1 MYKLRLFL
9 DTLKKLHDGERRT
22 MLIRQESV
30 DSKMALKDLPSA
42 SPLANA
48 NLVLVFGSVKR
59 FSEGKLQSYL
69 KSRYPTA
76 QVIGCTTS
84 GEISPNGV
92 LDDSIQIT
100 AIQWE
105 KTVQRVAQ
113 TKMSGMQSSF
123 EAAAGLAK
131 QLKSDNLRTV
141 LVISDGLNVNG
152 SELLKGFQSVLG
164 DIPIVGGL
172 AGDGGAFVKTLQLF
186 NDIVSDNLVIAV
198 GLYGNALIT
207 ASGALG
213 GWKPYGPPRT
223 VTKSEKNVV
232 FEMDGKPALPLYR
245 MYIGEAFSK
254 GLPGTGL
261 KFPLAVIEE
270 GKRDVEKI
278 RTLLAID
285 TKNNSLTFAG
295 NVDEGE
301 TVRLCQTN
309 HDRLVDG
316 AGAAAN
322 LVMDGLSANKTNQT
336 GLAIC
341 VSCVGRKGVMA
352 ELVGDEIK
360 LVQQI
365 LGPQT
370 SLTGFYS
377 YGELAPRPN
386 TTDSVLHNQTMTIGY
401 LSENLLA

>member
-1 MYKLRLFL
+1 
-9 DTLKKLHDGERRT
+9 

-30 DSKMALKDLPSA
+30 DSKMALKDLPNT
-42 SPLANA
+42 SPLASA
-48 NLVLVFGSVKR
+48 NLVLAFGSIKR
-59 FSEGKLQSYL
+59 FNEGKLQGFL

-92 LDDSIQIT
+92 FDDSIQIT

-131 QLKSDNLRTV
+131 QLKADSLRTV
-141 LVISDGLNVNG
+141 IVISDGLNVNG

-164 DIPIVGGL
+164 EIPIVGGL
-172 AGDGGAFVKTLQLF
+172 AGDGGAFVKTLQLY
-186 NDIVSDNLVIAV
+186 NDTVSDNLVIAV
-198 GLYGNALIT
+198 GLYGPALIT

-295 NVDEGE
+295 NVEEGE

-336 GLAIC
+336 GLALC

>member
-1 MYKLRLFL
+1 MI
-9 DTLKKLHDGERRT
+9 
-22 MLIRQESV
+22 IRQESV
-30 DSKMALKDLPSA
+30 DSKLALKDLPST
-42 SPLANA
+42 SPLPSA

-59 FSEGKLQSYL
+59 FNEGKLQSFL

-76 QVIGCTTS
+76 QLVGCTTS
-84 GEISPNGV
+84 GEISPSGV
-92 LDDSIQIT
+92 YDDSIQIT

-105 KTVQRVAQ
+105 KTIQRVAQ
-113 TKMSGMQSSF
+113 TKMSGMQNSF

-131 QLKSDNLRTV
+131 QLKADTLRTI

-186 NDIVSDNLVIAV
+186 NDTVSDNQVIAV

-207 ASGALG
+207 SSGALG
-213 GWKPYGPPRT
+213 GWKPYGPPRK
-223 VTKSEKNVV
+223 VTKSVKNVV
-232 FEMDGKPALPLYR
+232 LELDGKPALPLYR
-245 MYIGEAFSK
+245 MYIGEAFSR

-285 TKNNSLTFAG
+285 SKANSLTFAG
-295 NVDEGE
+295 NVEEGE

-309 HDRLVDG
+309 HDRLVEG
-316 AGAAAN
+316 AGNAAN
-322 LVMDGLSANKTNQT
+322 LVMDGLSASKTNQA
-336 GLAIC
+336 GLAVL

-352 ELVGDEIK
+352 EQVVDEVK

-370 SLTGFYS
+370 AVTGFYS

-401 LSENLLA
+401 LSENMLA

>member
-1 MYKLRLFL
+1 
-9 DTLKKLHDGERRT
+9 
-22 MLIRQESV
+22 MLIKQESV

-42 SPLANA
+42 SPLVSA
-48 NLVLVFGSVKR
+48 NLVLAFGSTKR
-59 FSEGKLQSYL
+59 FNEGKLQGFL

-92 LDDSIQIT
+92 FDDSIQIT

-113 TKMSGMQSSF
+113 TKMTGMQSSF

-131 QLKSDNLRTV
+131 QLKADSLRTV

-164 DIPIVGGL
+164 EIPIVGGL

-186 NDIVSDNLVIAV
+186 NDTVSDNQVIAV
-198 GLYGNALIT
+198 GLYGPALIT

-285 TKNNSLTFAG
+285 SKNNSLTFAG
-295 NVDEGE
+295 NVEEGE

-322 LVMDGLSANKTNQT
+322 LVMDGLSDNKTNQI
-336 GLAIC
+336 GLALC

-370 SLTGFYS
+370 SITGFYS

>member
-1 MYKLRLFL
+1 
-9 DTLKKLHDGERRT
+9 

-30 DSKMALKDLPSA
+30 DSKKALKDLPSA
-42 SPLANA
+42 SPLATA
-48 NLVLVFGSVKR
+48 NLVLVFSSVKR
-59 FSEGKLQSYL
+59 FTEGKLQSFL
-69 KSRYPTA
+69 KTRYPTA
-76 QVIGCTTS
+76 QIVGCTTS
-84 GEISPNGV
+84 GEINQTGV
-92 LDDSIQIT
+92 FDDSIQIT
-100 AIQWE
+100 AIMWE

-113 TKMSGMQSSF
+113 TKMIGMQSSF

-131 QLKSDNLRTV
+131 QLKADSLRTV

-164 DIPIVGGL
+164 EIPIVGGL
-172 AGDGGAFVKTLQLF
+172 AGDGGAFVKTLQLY
-186 NDIVSDNLVIAV
+186 NDTISDSMVIAV
-198 GLYGNALIT
+198 GLYGPALIT
-207 ASGALG
+207 SSGALG

-232 FEMDGKPALPLYR
+232 YEMDGKPALPLYR
-245 MYIGEAFSK
+245 MYIGDAFSR

-285 TKNNSLTFAG
+285 SVNNSLTFAG
-295 NVDEGE
+295 NVEEGE

-316 AGAAAN
+316 AGGAAN
-322 LVMDGLSANKTNQT
+322 LVMEGLTASKTNQT
-336 GLAIC
+336 GLALC

-352 ELVGDEIK
+352 EQVGDEVK

-370 SLTGFYS
+370 SITGFYS

>member
-1 MYKLRLFL
+1 
-9 DTLKKLHDGERRT
+9 
-22 MLIRQESV
+22 MLIKQESV
-30 DSKMALKDLPSA
+30 DSKKALKDLPSI
-42 SPLANA
+42 SPLSSA

-59 FSEGKLQSYL
+59 FAEGKIQSFL
-69 KSRYPTA
+69 KARYPSA
-76 QVIGCTTS
+76 QIVGCTTS
-84 GEISPNGV
+84 GEINPNGV
-92 LDDSIQIT
+92 FDDSIQIT

-113 TKMSGMQSSF
+113 TKMTGMLSSF

-131 QLKSDNLRTV
+131 QLKSDQLRTV
-141 LVISDGLNVNG
+141 LVISDGLNTNG
-152 SELLKGFQSVLG
+152 SELLKGFQSILG

-172 AGDGGAFVKTLQLF
+172 AGDGGAFVKTLQLY
-186 NDIVSDNLVIAV
+186 NDTVSDNLMIAV
-198 GLYGNALIT
+198 GLYGPALIT

-223 VTKSEKNVV
+223 VTKSSKNVV

-245 MYIGEAFSK
+245 MYIGEAFSR
-254 GLPGTGL
+254 GLPGSGL

-270 GKRDVEKI
+270 GKRDIEKI
-278 RTLLAID
+278 RTLLAINVKD
-285 TKNNSLTFAG
+285 NSLTFAG

-301 TVRLCQTN
+301 IVRLCQTN
-309 HDRLVDG
+309 HERLVDG

-322 LVMDGLSANKTNQT
+322 LVMSGLGDNKTNQT
-336 GLAIC
+336 GLALC

-352 ELVGDEIK
+352 ELVGDEVK

-365 LGPQT
+365 LGAQT
-370 SLTGFYS
+370 TVTGFYS

-386 TTDSVLHNQTMTIGY
+386 TNDSVLHNQTMTIGY
-401 LSENLLA
+401 LSENMLA

>member
-1 MYKLRLFL
+1 
-9 DTLKKLHDGERRT
+9 
-22 MLIRQESV
+22 MLIRQESIN
-30 DSKMALKDLPSA
+30 SKLTLKDLPST
-42 SPLANA
+42 SPLPSA

-59 FSEGKLQSYL
+59 FSEGKLQGFL
-69 KSRYPTA
+69 KLRYPTA
-76 QVIGCTTS
+76 QLVGCTTS
-84 GEISPNGV
+84 GEIGPSGV
-92 LDDSIQIT
+92 FDDSIQIT

-105 KTVQRVAQ
+105 KTIQRVAQ
-113 TKMSGMQSSF
+113 TKMSGMLNSF
-123 EAAAGLAK
+123 DAAAGLAK
-131 QLKSDNLRTV
+131 QLKADTLRTV

-164 DIPIVGGL
+164 DVPIVGGL

-186 NDIVSDNLVIAV
+186 NDTISDNQVIAV

-207 ASGALG
+207 SSGALG
-213 GWKPYGPPRT
+213 GWKPYGPPRK
-223 VTKSEKNVV
+223 VTKSDKNVV
-232 FEMDGKPALPLYR
+232 YEMDDKPALPLYR
-245 MYIGEAFSK
+245 MYIGEAFSR

-285 TKNNSLTFAG
+285 TKANSLTFAG
-295 NVDEGE
+295 NVEVGE

-309 HDRLVDG
+309 HGRLVEG
-316 AGAAAN
+316 AGNAAH
-322 LVMDGLSANKTNQT
+322 LVMDNLGASKTNQA
-336 GLAIC
+336 GLALL

-352 ELVGDEIK
+352 EQVGDEVK

-365 LGPQT
+365 LGAQT
-370 SLTGFYS
+370 SVTGFYS

-401 LSENLLA
+401 LSENLLG